1 MSRPSPLCTSQ
12 RAAETAKSPL
22 HSSPST
28 SPTSPSSAPSSPS
41 SHCSTSPRRM
51 GMGYRGDE
59 DGSHAGNSRVRKGGG
74 DGVSST
80 STLASSLL
88 SAPPLASLH
97 RLSSSPHPYDAGQRE
112 GVDTEIYD
120 PFQPTEGEGVPGMD
134 AGDEGDKYDPFEPTG
149 SPASEK
155 EMDGE
160 QDVEEESSICSLQMA
175 CDINDA
181 KEVELETTQD
191 AEGPPP
197 DSTETVERLLVS
209 DYMPTQVNRSKH
221 IRQHGKDRR
230 EAADSE
236 HSEIEEGEIVGVAES
251 RREREIEIRR
261 EVLLP
266 SSESP
271 SFLQGGG
278 LKPERILRV
287 LDGEGFV
294 SVRAEGEW
302 DHQPVPPICMGDLR
316 RKLTNRRK
324 QRFRSCPSSAS
335 ISPPPT
341 SVLPIPSPSLPVSQ
355 PQTTEKIRSRKS
367 SKSSK
372 EKDRRKLKGQDKEK
386 RKKRK
391 EEKGEPERASEE
403 NKEKDLERR
412 SRREGKEKNRR
423 RSSRSYSQTRKST
436 HHSTPEAASHSH
448 NTSRHPHRGR
458 SWSSPSEGHHRG
470 RDRERD
476 RDRDR
481 ERDQYRERRRDT
493 REREGDK
500 DSRMR
505 ERRKRDRNE
514 GSRRSSSRE
523 RGDARRRRESTDRRD
538 RDKVSGRER
547 EQDRRRDGRPVV
559 PPSIQDLNGSDLFA
573 IKRTI
578 TVTTTPPTTL
588 VPTSPSHAQDRS
600 RSPMQGSDKPRK
612 RKRKRRRRS
621 DDEEEHRSRSPPTS
635 LSPLRYH
642 AYEPDRLSDHPEP
655 DMLSLD
661 GEALDSDYPSLED
674 SPVLPPP
681 PEPPLPSPKLKSTAP
696 KGSRHHQKKKSRSR
710 SKKLGQSESS
720 TSSSSHRPK
729 ASKSKGL
736 LPSLSLSLSASS
748 GNTVSLPLAASLSSA
763 KRVRKT
769 GKDKPSKK
777 ELGRSG
783 RSKKLGGCSKKS
795 KLQSKVSVL
804 VREGVSS
811 TTGNSGKLGIDLLGP
826 SGTTGPSVVGGSI
839 AVVFRRDNES
849 RSPFLKPCSE
859 PLSLPGRVKDLNK
872 TIKQRNTLSS
882 MSSTNPT
889 GLKSKKVKPSST
901 TSTSS
906 SASSPTSSSV
916 AKRRRRPVKKTREKG
931 LVVDGPNAK
940 GANSGA
946 LGSGWTGASDIQPGI
961 GSKPSSPP
969 STRPGPTPSS
979 SSSSSSSSST
989 SVLPP
994 SSSPPHTPPLS
1005 LPPSRDTRE
1014 SSPDSQTVDSSCKT
1028 PEPSFL
1034 SEDCSVQSQSTLTV
1048 PAKSPPSP
1056 PPSRGDG
1063 ISQSVTKLLP
1073 SDDQKS
1079 SPPCS
1084 TSSALVAASLAH
1096 SIPPLAAEPSSSSS
1110 ASVSSS
1116 TVSKPPPPPPPP
1128 SAVSPL
1134 PWSLQTG
1141 VDCTAGGVLALTAL
1155 LFKME
1160 EANMASRAKAQ
1171 EFIQATS
1178 QILSQANQNQSQ
1190 SHSTS
1195 NSSASQV
1202 PAPPSHAPPPG
1213 PTPTQFILHGSLPL
1227 VGCTKTPPSHI
1238 HSGLSLGG
1246 GCAQTPPPPIPAGLS
1261 GPAGGATET
1270 GWDGDSKD
1278 PDKYLKKLHTQERAV
1293 EEVKLAIKPYY
1304 QRKDI
1309 NKDEYKDI
1317 LRKAVH
1323 KICHSRTGEINPV
1336 KVSNLV
1342 KLYVQRYK
1350 YFRKHGRRMDDED
1363 KEERDSTSLHGST

>member
-1 MSRPSPLCTSQ
+1 MPRPSPLCTSQ
-12 RAAETAKSPL
+12 RAAEPAKSPL
-22 HSSPST
+22 PSSPST
-28 SPTSPSSAPSSPS
+28 SPSSPSSVPSSPS

-51 GMGYRGDE
+51 GKGYCEDE
-59 DGSHAGNSRVRKGGG
+59 DGSHAGNDRLRKG

-80 STLASSLL
+80 SSSLAPPLL
-88 SAPPLASLH
+88 SAPSSTSLR
-97 RLSSSPHPYDAGQRE
+97 RLSSSPHLYNDGQRDS
-112 GVDTEIYD
+112 VDMEIYD
-120 PFQPTEGEGVPGMD
+120 PFQPTEGEGVPGIE

-160 QDVEEESSICSLQMA
+160 QDVEEESSINSLQMA

-181 KEVELETTQD
+181 KEVELEMPQES
-191 AEGPPP
+191 EGPPP

-209 DYMPTQVNRSKH
+209 EYMPTQGNRIKH
-221 IRQHGKDRR
+221 MRHRGKDRR

-266 SSESP
+266 SSGSP
-271 SFLQGGG
+271 SFLQGGS

-302 DHQPVPPICMGDLR
+302 DHQPVPPIGMGDLR

-335 ISPPPT
+335 ISPPPP
-341 SVLPIPSPSLPVSQ
+341 SVLPIPSPSPPASQ
-355 PQTTEKIRSRKS
+355 AQATEKIRSRKS

-372 EKDRRKLKGQDKEK
+372 ERDRRKLKGQDKEK

-391 EEKGEPERASEE
+391 EEKGEPERASGE
-403 NKEKDLERR
+403 NKERDCERR

-436 HHSTPEAASHSH
+436 HHSTPEPASHSH
-448 NTSRHPHRGR
+448 NSSRHPHSRR
-458 SWSSPSEGHHRG
+458 SWSSPSEGHQRG

-481 ERDQYRERRRDT
+481 ERDRYRERRRDT
-493 REREGDK
+493 RERERDK

-505 ERRKRDRNE
+505 ERRKRNRNE

-523 RGDARRRRESTDRRD
+523 RSDAKRRRGSSDGRD
-538 RDKVSGRER
+538 REKEGGRER
-547 EQDRRRDGRPVV
+547 ERDRRRDGRPVV

-578 TVTTTPPTTL
+578 TVTTTPSTTL

-600 RSPMQGSDKPRK
+600 RSPAQGSDKPRK

-621 DDEEEHRSRSPPTS
+621 DEEEEEEHRSRSPPTS

-642 AYEPDRLSDHPEP
+642 AFEPDQLSDHPEP

-674 SPVLPPP
+674 SPLLPPP
-681 PEPPLPSPKLKSTAP
+681 PEPPLPSPKLKSMAP
-696 KGSRHHQKKKSRSR
+696 KSSRHHQKKKSRSR

-729 ASKSKGL
+729 ASKSKSL
-736 LPSLSLSLSASS
+736 LPLLSSPLSASS
-748 GNTVSLPLAASLSSA
+748 VNTASLPLTASSPSA

-777 ELGRSG
+777 ELGCSG
-783 RSKKLGGCSKKS
+783 RSKKPGGSSKKG

-811 TTGNSGKLGIDLLGP
+811 TTGNSGKLGIDLLGS
-826 SGTTGPSVVGGSI
+826 SGTTGSSVVGGSI

-872 TIKQRNTLSS
+872 TGKQRNTLSS
-882 MSSTNPT
+882 MPSTNPA
-889 GLKSKKVKPSST
+889 GFKSKKVKPSST

-906 SASSPTSSSV
+906 SASSPTSSAA
-916 AKRRRRPVKKTREKG
+916 AKRRRRPGKKPREKG
-931 LVVDGPNAK
+931 LVVDGSNAK
-940 GANSGA
+940 GANSSA
-946 LGSGWTGASDIQPGI
+946 LGSGWTGASDIQPLGGI
-961 GSKPSSPP
+961 GPKPLSPP
-969 STRPGPTPSS
+969 STHPGPTPSS
-979 SSSSSSSSST
+979 SSSTSSSSSST

-1034 SEDCSVQSQSTLTV
+1034 SEECAAQSQSTLLA

-1073 SDDQKS
+1073 LDDQKT

-1096 SIPPLAAEPSSSSS
+1096 SIPPLTSEPSSSSS

-1128 SAVSPL
+1128 SAVPPL

-1141 VDCTAGGVLALTAL
+1141 VDCTAGGVLACEFYIPSWFSVHAAGFSIFPYHTAL
-1155 LFKME
+1155 QLFE
-1160 EANMASRAKAQ
+1160 SYVLEDISPNP
-1171 EFIQATS
+1171 
-1178 QILSQANQNQSQ
+1178 LLW
-1190 SHSTS
+1190 
-1195 NSSASQV
+1195 SA
-1202 PAPPSHAPPPG
+1202 
-1213 PTPTQFILHGSLPL
+1213 
-1227 VGCTKTPPSHI
+1227 
-1238 HSGLSLGG
+1238 
-1246 GCAQTPPPPIPAGLS
+1246 
-1261 GPAGGATET
+1261 
-1270 GWDGDSKD
+1270 
-1278 PDKYLKKLHTQERAV
+1278 
-1293 EEVKLAIKPYY
+1293 
-1304 QRKDI
+1304 
-1309 NKDEYKDI
+1309 
-1317 LRKAVH
+1317 
-1323 KICHSRTGEINPV
+1323 
-1336 KVSNLV
+1336 
-1342 KLYVQRYK
+1342 
-1350 YFRKHGRRMDDED
+1350 
-1363 KEERDSTSLHGST
+1363 